1 MIDEEWLREFDGQD
15 PEILA
20 WAFREHRRESEFFP
34 SIAAIFTLIKRRKR
48 ELWEASEMEARR
60 QERERLR
67 SARAAGKLV
76 DFADIKQKIAKI
88 VAAKQIEPKPKPTA
102 KPFTTL
108 SYSEDRRQELLAQIA
123 RYQEQDRLSAG
134 LKDAVVVS

>member
-34 SIAAIFTLIKRRKR
+34 SIAVIFTLIKRRKR

-88 VAAKQIEPKPKPTA
+88 VAAKQIEPKGI
-102 KPFTTL
+102 
-108 SYSEDRRQELLAQIA
+108 S
-123 RYQEQDRLSAG
+123 
-134 LKDAVVVS
+134 